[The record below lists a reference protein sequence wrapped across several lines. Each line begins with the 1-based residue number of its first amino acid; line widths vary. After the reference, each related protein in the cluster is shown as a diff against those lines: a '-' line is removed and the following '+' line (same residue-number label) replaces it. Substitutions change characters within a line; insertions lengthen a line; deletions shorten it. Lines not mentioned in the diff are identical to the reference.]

1 MLLKE
6 RKFSIY
12 RWKNNFVLSNTAFK
26 EKRKSA
32 MELVFAISYSTEL
45 FN

>member
-26 EKRKSA
+26 VKRISA
-32 MELVFAISYSTEL
+32 MRVGVCHKLQYGIV
-45 FN
+45 

>member
-32 MELVFAISYSTEL
+32 MEVGVCHKLQYGIV
-45 FN
+45 